1 MATKKPTGL
10 SIKRDGNKFACSWK
24 VGDKDYTGQQ
34 FASWIRKWGSSVA
47 IGKAVKAKAFT
58 LNLNTCYPKT
68 GKKTLKKVIF
78 RVRGKKGGKWSGWE
92 SKTFTFK
99 KPKTPSLSVAKRE
112 GVDTTATFTWKTETK
127 TNDAYF
133 CTDCEYQSVLVK
145 ESNLA
150 EKDGKKVKW
159 NKNQLGW
166 KTGSV
171 NPSDSLDITE
181 SGIIATS
188 SYTRW
193 FRIRSRG
200 PAGASAWTYKNYVY
214 ASPRQAYITD
224 ASATVRNAGGYQV
237 YVAWNNPKSYAYPI
251 NEVAVEYLIA
261 VPDEDMQP
269 PEGASWTEIRRIIP
283 SGQSNAVSFVEGTAL
298 SLDQC
303 LYVRVCTYH
312 KSQSEPNTSVPAIAV
327 YGTLKKPTITDITT
341 DDTTYRATVEVNK
354 ETSVTDAFTVVLY
367 RLKDNPDEYDTVG
380 IIPSGETSTTA
391 QLPNWTGQVKEFGVY
406 NAVGTYTQVERE
418 DGTSSYEVDA
428 IISSDIQWQ
437 GGLIP
442 EAPSQ
447 VSVSPTNV
455 SGTVRIVWD
464 WPWEEADTAVISW
477 ADHPDA
483 WQSTDE
489 PNEYEISNV
498 RANEW
503 NISGLE
509 TGIRWYFRVRLAKK
523 TGDNQIYGAWSNME
537 TVDLS
542 SAPTIPMLST
552 SAGVITE
559 DGSVSA
565 FWSYVTGDGTS
576 QAYAEI
582 CEAEIT
588 QQGVEYGDVIAS
600 TETAQHVDIYASEVG
615 WAAGETHYLCVRVVS
630 ASGRISD
637 GWSDPVP
644 VIIAEPLEIT
654 SITTT
659 LVEQT
664 ITVDDD
670 SRTINALTTMT
681 DMEVTVEGAG
691 DGGTTTIIIERAAD
705 YHIDRPNEEDFNGY
719 EGETIFLYSEIGE
732 EAVSIEREFLLGS
745 LDDDATYNLICTIQD
760 GLGQSATEIIPF
772 EVHWAH
778 QAVIPTAT
786 ATIDGNIA
794 IIEATQPEG
803 YMQGDTIDIYR
814 LSADK
819 PELIVEGG
827 DFGTQYVDPYPAMG
841 QFGGHR
847 VVYRTI
853 DGDYIT
859 VDNELAWVD
868 LREADGDYYDED
880 YSIID
885 FDGESIYVRYNMELS
900 NSWEKNFKETQY
912 LGGSVQGDW
921 NKGYSRSATVD
932 AVTVVSSDPE
942 TIAAVRRLAVHDGIC
957 HIRTKDGSS
966 YPCDIQ
972 VSDSMSYSTAG
983 KVYEFNLK
991 ITRTESE
998 ELDGQTYAEWI
1009 AE

>member
-10 SIKRDGNKFACSWK
+10 SIKRNGSKFACSWK

-34 FASWIRKWGSSVA
+34 FGSWIRKWGSSVA
-47 IGKAVKAKAFT
+47 IGKAVKAQAFK
-58 LNLNTCYPKT
+58 LNLDTCYPKK

-78 RVRGKKGGKWSGWE
+78 RVRGKKGGQWSGWE

-99 KPKTPSLSVAKRE
+99 KPKKPTLSVAKKD
-112 GVDTTATFTWKTETK
+112 GVDTTATFTWKTATK
-127 TNDAYF
+127 TNDAFF

-150 EKDGKKVKW
+150 VKDGKKLKW
-159 NKNQLGW
+159 DKNQLGW

-171 NPSDSLDITE
+171 NPSGSLDITE
-181 SGIIATS
+181 SGLIATS

-200 PAGASAWTYKNYVY
+200 PAGASAWTYNNYVY
-214 ASPRQAYITD
+214 ASPNQANITE
-224 ASATVRNAGGYQV
+224 ATATEETAGGYQV
-237 YVAWNNPKSYAYPI
+237 YVAWDNPKSYAYPI
-251 NEVAVEYLIA
+251 DTVGVEYLIA
-261 VPDEDMQP
+261 TPDEDMQP

-283 SGQSNAVSFVEGTAL
+283 SGRSNAVSFVEGTAL

-341 DDTTYRATVEVNK
+341 DDATYRATVEVNK
-354 ETSVTDAFTVVLY
+354 ETSVADAFTVVLY
-367 RLKDNPDEYDTVG
+367 RLKDNPDEFDTVG

-406 NAVGTYTQVERE
+406 NAVGTYTQVDRE

-447 VSVSPTNV
+447 VSVIPTNV

-464 WPWEEADTAVISW
+464 WPWKEADTAVISW

-489 PNEYEISNV
+489 PDEYEINNV

-664 ITVDDD
+664 ITVDEDT
-670 SRTINALTTMT
+670 RTINALTVMP
-681 DMEVTVEGAG
+681 MEVTVEGAG
-691 DGGTTTIIIERAAD
+691 DGGTTTIVIERAAD
-705 YHIDRPNEEDFNGY
+705 YHIDRPSEEDFNGY

-760 GLGQSATEIIPF
+760 GLGQTATEIIPF

-827 DFGTQYVDPYPAMG
+827 EFGTQYVDPYPAMG

-859 VDNELAWVD
+859 EDNELAWVD

-885 FDGESIYVRYNMELS
+885 FDGESLYVRYNMELS
-900 NSWEKNFKETQY
+900 NSWEKNFKETRY

-921 NKGYSRSATVD
+921 NKGYSRSSTVD

-983 KVYEFNLK
+983 KVYEFSLK